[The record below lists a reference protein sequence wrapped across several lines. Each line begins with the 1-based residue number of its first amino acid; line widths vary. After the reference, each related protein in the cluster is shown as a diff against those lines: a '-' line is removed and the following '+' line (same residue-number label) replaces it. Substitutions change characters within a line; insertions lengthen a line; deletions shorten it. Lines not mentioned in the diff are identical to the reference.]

1 MQPRWRRLTA
11 VAAACVTALALAACS
26 STTAA
31 SGAHENNPTGA
42 TGGGPTGSGG
52 ATGTI
57 GGKLAVWAVQ
67 DATLNPVVKKTM
79 QTFNSA
85 NGTQVSL
92 QTFVNDPYKQKL
104 QTALGSPQA
113 PDVFFNWGGGNLA
126 QYVHAGDV
134 VDLTDLLDSNPD
146 WKAKFLPSVLNTAKI
161 DGKYYG
167 VPMEGVQPVF
177 LFLNKAVMT
186 KAGIASA
193 PATWNDLLT
202 DVDKMKAAGL
212 SNPIALAGTQSW
224 TELMW
229 LEYLL
234 DRVGGPQKF
243 ADIVAGKSGAWSDPA
258 VITALTMIQQLV
270 DRGAFGTN
278 YSAINYDNHGTE
290 ALFTTGKSG
299 MQLMGSWELSGLVGT
314 FPKFMKTGN
323 LQWAPFPSVPNGAG
337 DPKDIVGNPSNF
349 YSISKSSD
357 NVATAEKFLQTV
369 TSDDYVSQLIK
380 IGQVPAVAGVSDQLN
395 TGDYAAYTEFV
406 YGLVKDAPSFTQ
418 SWDQALSPSVA
429 QTMLTDLQK
438 VFLKKMSPQDFG
450 KAMDAAK

>member
-1 MQPRWRRLTA
+1 MRSKWRRLTA
-11 VAAACVTALALAACS
+11 AAAACITGVSLAACS
-26 STTAA
+26 STEGA
-31 SGAHENNPTGA
+31 SGA
-42 TGGGPTGSGG
+42 GGGSGSS
-52 ATGTI
+52 
-57 GGKLAVWAVQ
+57 GKVVVWAVQ
-67 DATLNPVVKKTM
+67 DDTLNPVVKAEMSK
-79 QTFNSA
+79 FNNANHASA
-85 NGTQVSL
+85 SL

-134 VDLTDLLDSNPD
+134 VDLTSLLNGDPT

-167 VPMEGVQPVF
+167 EPMEGVQPVF
-177 LFLNKAVMT
+177 LFVNKAVMT
-186 KAGIASA
+186 KANITAM
-193 PATWNDLLT
+193 PATWDDLLT
-202 DVDKMKAAGL
+202 DVDKMKAAGI

-243 ADIVAGKSGAWSDPA
+243 ADIVAGKPGAWSDPA
-258 VITALTMIQQLV
+258 VVQALTMIQDLV
-270 DRGAFGTN
+270 KRGAFGSN
-278 YSAINYDNHGTE
+278 FSAINYDNHGTE

-323 LQWAPFPSVPNGAG
+323 LEWAPFPAVSNGAG

-349 YSISKSSD
+349 YSITKSSK
-357 NVATAEKFLQTV
+357 NVKTAEAFLKTV
-369 TSDDYVSQLIK
+369 SSDDYVAQLIK
-380 IGQVPAVAGVSDQLN
+380 IGQVPAIAGVESQLN
-395 TGDYAAYTEFV
+395 TGNYPDYTQFV
-406 YGLVKDAPSFTQ
+406 YGLVKNAPSFAQ

-429 QTMLTDLQK
+429 QTMLTNLQK
-438 VFLKKMSPQDFG
+438 VFLNKMSPRDFG